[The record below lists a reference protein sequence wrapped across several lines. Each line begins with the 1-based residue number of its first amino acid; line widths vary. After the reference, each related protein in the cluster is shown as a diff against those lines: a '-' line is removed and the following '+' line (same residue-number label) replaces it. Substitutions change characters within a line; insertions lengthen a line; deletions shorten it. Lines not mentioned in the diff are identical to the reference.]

1 MKEYN
6 VYMEY
11 DFGNYI
17 IKIFEDGKLIKVR
30 CIEDVN
36 KAISTLIKWTN
47 ELKDFDVVINN
58 RRG

>member
-36 KAISTLIKWTN
+36 KAIMTLIKWTH
-47 ELKDFDVVINN
+47 ELKDFDIVIGN